1 MARDYYGDMLRGGAD
16 FDRALE
22 AAWPSRFDVGVG
34 DRNLEFASTYERA
47 LIEDAVQAATRAH
60 EPYTAS
66 SPSVAAAVDRIVAR
80 LQSKRRLRVA
90 NVIADLTTVDDKPV
104 VVGNIRIVST
114 PDGAERHLEREI
126 PGAGFLLEREDAI
139 ALGGGG
145 TALMIGDDDA
155 DGDFEEATGRA
166 RQRLRRLLACI
177 RLGSATTARPMA
189 DVSGEPGLC
198 HLIGPIAYPLRHG
211 GRLTFV
217 HRSVAVGPG
226 DAAWI
231 SALSASIEE
240 STRSPL
246 PSPLVALGRLNR
258 VLDEPGRILADQAI
272 DLATGLEAALAGTRA
287 ESEIGLRL
295 RNRAAAFLSSP
306 ADPPDSIYRDVK
318 VLYELRSA
326 FVHGSSLSE
335 DGVWKL
341 LGKVSTA
348 TGTDW
353 RGEQYELVLNRWRD
367 LLRRAILFRLAL
379 GSSPDPLWPLAKETT
394 DVDAAIVDAAE
405 VGRWRDRALHYWSER
420 DFPTALDRAPA
431 LQGLLS
437 VGRANSIATE
447 PTV

>member
-1 MARDYYGDMLRGGAD
+1 
-16 FDRALE
+16 
-22 AAWPSRFDVGVG
+22 
-34 DRNLEFASTYERA
+34 
-47 LIEDAVQAATRAH
+47 
-60 EPYTAS
+60 
-66 SPSVAAAVDRIVAR
+66 
-80 LQSKRRLRVA
+80 
-90 NVIADLTTVDDKPV
+90 
-104 VVGNIRIVST
+104 
-114 PDGAERHLEREI
+114 
-126 PGAGFLLEREDAI
+126 
-139 ALGGGG
+139 
-145 TALMIGDDDA
+145 
-155 DGDFEEATGRA
+155 
-166 RQRLRRLLACI
+166 
-177 RLGSATTARPMA
+177 MA

-353 RGEQYELVLNRWRD
+353 RGEQYELVLDRWRD

-420 DFPTALDRAPA
+420 DCPPPSTAPPRSKVFYPSAGPIPSPLNRPCDVRGGPPDGVIHRPAPYASVRCWQRTTPIATSPSPPEEEIYPAPLRGLSLRAP
-431 LQGLLS
+431 S
-437 VGRANSIATE
+437 TKKIMSITLARL
-447 PTV
+447 